1 MCSVGNDG
9 DELIECVRL
18 VGLRVVWWQPLF
30 FLLRNICTS
39 ETIVKDCKS
48 SPR

>member
-1 MCSVGNDG
+1 MRAPGG
-9 DELIECVRL
+9 IESGL
-18 VGLRVVWWQPLF
+18 VAAFVL
-30 FLLRNICTS
+30 LLRNICTS